1 MGNDEELRSYLEQA
15 ANEPLLSQEE
25 EVELAAEMREGNAGV
40 RDRLIR
46 ANMRLVVSVARRY
59 EGEGLPLSAL
69 VGEGHRG
76 LTRAVDGFDPSKGYK
91 LSIYATWFIRQAV
104 TRSISGQA
112 DA

>member
-1 MGNDEELRSYLEQA
+1 MDKEEELRSYLEQA

-25 EVELAAEMREGNAGV
+25 EVEVATELREANEEV

-59 EGEGLPLSAL
+59 EGKGLPLSAL
-69 VGEGHRG
+69 VREGHRG

-91 LSIYATWFIRQAV
+91 LSIHATWFIRQAI
-104 TRSISGQA
+104 TRAISGQA

>member
-1 MGNDEELRSYLEQA
+1 MGKDEELRSYLEQA

-25 EVELAAEMREGNAGV
+25 EVELAAAMREGNAGI

-46 ANMRLVVSVARRY
+46 ANMRLVVSIARRY

-69 VGEGHRG
+69 VREGHRG
-76 LTRAVDGFDPSKGYK
+76 LTRAVDGFDASKGYR
-91 LSIYATWFIRQAV
+91 LSIYATWFIRQAI
-104 TRSISGQA
+104 TRAISSQT